1 MADTMTLA
9 SGAKWLRKA
18 AEEIRDE
25 GHPGW
30 GNTCE
35 FAADAIDAA
44 IKQREQDAKDAARYR
59 WLRDKSRQMSH
70 DPDMSGNH
78 HWLFGCNISYALR
91 GPTADAAI
99 DAAMA
104 KESGR

>member
-1 MADTMTLA
+1 MADMMTLA
-9 SGAKWLRKA
+9 SAAKWLRKA

-44 IKQREQDAKDAARYR
+44 IKQRDQDAKDAARLEWYFGPSDKKD
-59 WLRDKSRQMSH
+59 WLDTYM
-70 DPDMSGNH
+70 
-78 HWLFGCNISYALR
+78 R
-91 GPTADAAI
+91 GMREGWSVGQWRAAI
-99 DAAMA
+99 DAAMV
-104 KESGR
+104 ESKSNE